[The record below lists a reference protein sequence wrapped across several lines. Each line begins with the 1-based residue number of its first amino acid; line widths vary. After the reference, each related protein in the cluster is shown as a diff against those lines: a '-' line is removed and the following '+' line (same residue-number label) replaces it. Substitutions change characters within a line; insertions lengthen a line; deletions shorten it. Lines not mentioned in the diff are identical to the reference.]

1 MLNCDTGDVC
11 FYAMRPFPSTAILL
25 SSIALMLAAAT
36 PALTEAA
43 DDTFRA
49 PDSLL
54 LKDGRVV
61 RGLIIKNTPHDVLLQ
76 EKAAETSYPKSEIV
90 RINDAANV
98 NIEFTEIP
106 DKGELPAWRVI
117 ANDLRTNDAIKSLEE
132 IPATRVDTGIFKN
145 VPYMSFRVNETIE
158 LNIYGNPEDPAGIE
172 FGIYGGRSGD
182 SRLRKTLRSYLAGY
196 LTTRDEVSTLYSLNL
211 EGGSKDAGNLTFEV
225 TPKDAPDAYG
235 AWWISLYNRKDL
247 KAAELSDKAYAK
259 VTVPVEEVFD
269 KRGRVIPTTLESA
282 QNKLLDTVDALKV
295 SARNAMYGFYRDK
308 DGRFRLGRPPEE
320 Q

>member
-1 MLNCDTGDVC
+1 MLNCGTGDVC
-11 FYAMRPFPSTAILL
+11 FYAMRSFPSTAIL
-25 SSIALMLAAAT
+25 SSSVALMLAMA
-36 PALTEAA
+36 PVGRAA

-61 RGLIIKNTPHDVLLQ
+61 RGLIIKNTSQEILLQ
-76 EKAAETSYPKSEIV
+76 EKTKETSYPKSEIV

-106 DKGELPAWRVI
+106 EKGELPAWRVI
-117 ANDLRTNDAIKSLEE
+117 ANDLRTNDAIRSLEE
-132 IPATRVDTGIFKN
+132 IPSTRIDNGVFKN
-145 VPYMSFRVNETIE
+145 VPYMSFRVNGTIE

-172 FGIYGGRSGD
+172 FGIYGGQSGD
-182 SRLRKTLRSYLAGY
+182 SKLRKTLRSYLAGY
-196 LTTRDEVSTLYSLNL
+196 LTTRGEVATLYSLSM
-211 EGGSKDAGNLTFEV
+211 EGGVKDSGRLTFEV
-225 TPKDAPDAYG
+225 TPKEAPDAYG
-235 AWWISLYNRKDL
+235 AWWISLYNKKDL
-247 KAAELSDKAYAK
+247 NAARLSDKAYAK
-259 VTVPVEEVFD
+259 VTVPVDQVVD

-282 QNKLLDTVDALKV
+282 QNKVTDTVDALKV

-320 Q
+320 D